1 MPDRCRTCRGLALSA
16 TFAAA
21 AALAACAV
29 NPVTGDREF
38 SLMSEQ
44 QEIAIG
50 QEMDGQIGT
59 EMGVYDDRDL
69 QAYVHDVGQRLAQVS
84 ERPHLPWKFTV
95 VDSPA
100 INAFAL
106 PGGYIY
112 LTRGIMPF
120 LGDETEMAGVLGHE
134 IGHVTARHS
143 AQQYSRATGAQLG
156 LVLGGIFVPA
166 IRPFGGLAE
175 TGLGLLFLRY
185 GRDDELQADALGVR
199 YTARSGWDP
208 AGVAGMLGTLDRI
221 ADESADRRG
230 VPNWLSTHPAPA
242 DRVRQ
247 VQSAIDQARAE
258 STVSRGADRED
269 YLRRIDGLIYGD
281 NPDQGILRG
290 HEFLHAALRFALDF
304 PKGWQ
309 VVNSASQVVGRAPD
323 ADVFLL
329 LQLVERPAGRN
340 IEQVALSTME
350 EAGFTAVNGDR
361 TSINRLEAFLGTYDG
376 TIQELGRVRVRA
388 AHIVHGQRVYMVA
401 GLAPAQLFARA
412 ERDLTAGVRSF
423 RALTAAQA
431 EAIRPD
437 RIDLYTARAGDTWE
451 SLVERYAPGAITP
464 ATLAIMNGASSRE
477 QPRAGQRL
485 KIVVAG

>member
-1 MPDRCRTCRGLALSA
+1 MTSACLGRRGAALSWLGA
-16 TFAAA
+16 FVTI
-21 AALAACAV
+21 AACAT
-29 NPVTGDREF
+29 NPATGEREF

-44 QEIAIG
+44 QEIGIG
-50 QEMDGQIGT
+50 QEMDSQIGR
-59 EMGVYDDRDL
+59 EMGVYDNRDL
-69 QAYVHDVGQRLAQVS
+69 QGYVDGVGQRLAQVS

-120 LGDETEMAGVLGHE
+120 LGDEAEMAGVLGHE

-166 IRPFGGLAE
+166 VRQFGGLAE
-175 TGLGLLFLRY
+175 TGLGLLFLKY

-208 AGVAGMLGTLDRI
+208 GGVAGMLGTLDRI
-221 ADESADRRG
+221 ADESTDRRG
-230 VPNWLSTHPAPA
+230 VPNWLSTHPAPE

-247 VQSAIDQARAE
+247 VQSVIAQARAE
-258 STVSRGADRED
+258 TTVSRAADRED

-281 NPDQGILRG
+281 NPEQGILRDN
-290 HEFLHAALRFALDF
+290 EFLHSALRFALEF

-309 VVNSASQVVGRAPD
+309 VVNSPSQVVGRAPG

-329 LQLVERPAGRN
+329 LQLVERPVGRN
-340 IEQVALSTME
+340 IEQVALNAME
-350 EAGFTAVNGDR
+350 QAGFTAGGGNR
-361 TSINRLEAFLGTYDG
+361 TSLNGLEAFLGTYDG
-376 TIQELGRVRVRA
+376 TIEYG
-388 AHIVHGQRVYMVA
+388 
-401 GLAPAQLFARA
+401 
-412 ERDLTAGVRSF
+412 
-423 RALTAAQA
+423 
-431 EAIRPD
+431 
-437 RIDLYTARAGDTWE
+437 
-451 SLVERYAPGAITP
+451 
-464 ATLAIMNGASSRE
+464 
-477 QPRAGQRL
+477 
-485 KIVVAG
+485 

>member
-1 MPDRCRTCRGLALSA
+1 MTSACLGRRGAALSWLGA
-16 TFAAA
+16 FVTI
-21 AALAACAV
+21 AACAT
-29 NPVTGDREF
+29 NPATGEREF

-44 QEIAIG
+44 QEIGIG
-50 QEMDGQIGT
+50 QEMDSQIGR
-59 EMGVYDDRDL
+59 EMGVYDNRDL
-69 QAYVHDVGQRLAQVS
+69 QGYVDGVGQRLAQVS

-120 LGDETEMAGVLGHE
+120 LGDEAEMAGVLGHE

-166 IRPFGGLAE
+166 VRQFGGLAE
-175 TGLGLLFLRY
+175 TGLGLLFLKY

-208 AGVAGMLGTLDRI
+208 GGVAGMLGTLDRI

-230 VPNWLSTHPAPA
+230 VPNWLSTHPAPE

-247 VQSAIDQARAE
+247 VQSVIAQARAE
-258 STVSRGADRED
+258 TTVSRAADRED

-281 NPDQGILRG
+281 NPEQGILRDN
-290 HEFLHAALRFALDF
+290 EFLHSALRFALEF

-309 VVNSASQVVGRAPD
+309 VVNSPSQVVGRAPG

-329 LQLVERPAGRN
+329 LQLVERPVGRN
-340 IEQVALSTME
+340 IEQVALNAME
-350 EAGFTAVNGDR
+350 QAGFTAGGGNR
-361 TSINRLEAFLGTYDG
+361 TSLNGLEAFLGTYDG
-376 TIQELGRVRVRA
+376 TIEELGRVRVRA
-388 AHIVHGQRVYMVA
+388 AHIVHGKNIYMVA
-401 GLAPAQLFARA
+401 GFAPVQLFARV
-412 ERDLTAGVRSF
+412 ERELTAGVRSF

-437 RIDLYTARAGDTWE
+437 RIELYTARAGDTWE
-451 SLVERYAPGAITP
+451 SLAERYSRGAITP
-464 ATLAIMNGASSRE
+464 STLAIMNGAADGE
-477 QPRAGQRL
+477 QPRSGQRL